1 MLRSLFLATG
11 LTTLLTGAALAQPA
25 AGDAAKGEQ
34 VFKRCQACHVIN
46 QPTNRVGPHLV
57 GIIGRKSGSV
67 EGFKYSDAN
76 KNSGATWDEATLDTY
91 LTDPKAFMPGNKMAF
106 PGLKKPEE
114 RADIIAFLKSKAGG

>member
-1 MLRSLFLATG
+1 MLLRSLIPALG
-11 LTTLLTGAALAQPA
+11 LTLAAGAASAQPA
-25 AGDAAKGEQ
+25 GDPAKGEQ

-57 GIIGRKSGSV
+57 GIVGRQSGSV

-76 KNSGATWDEATLDTY
+76 QKSDVVWDEATLDKY
-91 LTDPKAFMPGNKMAF
+91 LIDPKAFMPGNKMAF

-114 RADIIAFLKSKAGG
+114 RADVIAYLKSAAK

>member
-1 MLRSLFLATG
+1 MVLLRSIIPAIG
-11 LTTLLTGAALAQPA
+11 LTLAAAGAASAQPA
-25 AGDAAKGEQ
+25 GDPAKGEQ
-34 VFKRCQACHVIN
+34 VFKRCQACHVVN

-67 EGFKYSDAN
+67 EDFKYSDAN
-76 KNSGATWDEATLDTY
+76 KNSNATWDEVTLDKY

-114 RADIIAFLKSKAGG
+114 RADVIAYLKSAAK